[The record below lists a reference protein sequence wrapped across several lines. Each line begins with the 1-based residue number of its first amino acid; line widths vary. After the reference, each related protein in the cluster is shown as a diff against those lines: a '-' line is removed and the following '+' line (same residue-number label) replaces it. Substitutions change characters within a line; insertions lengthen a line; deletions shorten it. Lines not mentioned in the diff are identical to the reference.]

1 MKKPDKLGKY
11 AFRHHIQRCNKHG
24 VWNRHY
30 FIEEIKAYKFLI
42 LDDILVVN
50 LDNTKTE
57 SFAIFLIIFGASL
70 FKRFHLFSRKS
81 KSTCYIHEGKYC
93 MTSKQYTFKNN
104 VSLHCDRNLFYN
116 TKKKL

>member
-1 MKKPDKLGKY
+1 MKNNNRNKQTRQIGQ
-11 AFRHHIQRCNKHG
+11 IQVDITYKDAINTHLICQHG

-70 FKRFHLFSRKS
+70 FKRFYYFVEPK
-81 KSTCYIHEGKYC
+81 IQKY
-93 MTSKQYTFKNN
+93 M
-104 VSLHCDRNLFYN
+104 LHS
-116 TKKKL
+116 